1 MTDAPQSF
9 GNNGRGP
16 LVWPRRCIPYLFAD
30 IDAAQ
35 AVGQLADEA
44 GAQTGGPWFYPAI

>member
-1 MTDAPQSF
+1 MMMKKIFFLAVLLLLLTTAS
-9 GNNGRGP
+9 GCRS
-16 LVWPRRCIPYLFAD
+16 RTS
-30 IDAAQ
+30 AAQ

>member
-1 MTDAPQSF
+1 MA
-9 GNNGRGP
+9 NLMN
-16 LVWPRRCIPYLFAD
+16 
-30 IDAAQ
+30 AQ